1 MSKLV
6 KDKLLTPAEAAKL
19 LHVSPITI
27 RYWAKEGLLP
37 FFSTPGGHR
46 RFNSEDVMNLLNSH
60 SVKKEPRVSFNVL
73 IIDDDN
79 SFLDLISDMIKSI
92 SDNIQT
98 FTSSSAFG
106 AGELMQKT
114 KPDLILLDLMM
125 PSIDGF
131 SVCHHIK
138 TNEDTKNINVIAM
151 TGFPSNENIDRIKK
165 AGALTC
171 LAKPISLKEINGAI
185 IPLL

>member
-1 MSKLV
+1 MNKLV
-6 KDKLLTPAEAAKL
+6 KNKLLTPAEAAKI

-46 RFNSEDVMNLLNSH
+46 RFNREDVINLLNSH
-60 SVKKEPRVSFNVL
+60 SAKKELGVGFKVL

-79 SFLDLISDMIKSI
+79 SFSILISDMIKSI
-92 SDNIQT
+92 SDDIQT
-98 FTSSSAFG
+98 YTSSSAFE
-106 AGELMQKT
+106 AGELLQKI

-138 TNEDTKNINVIAM
+138 TNEDTKKINVIAM
-151 TGFPSNENIDRIKK
+151 TGFPSDENIDRIKK

-171 LAKPISLKEINGAI
+171 LAKPISLKDINGAI
-185 IPLL
+185 LPLL